1 MTTMMMPR
9 SIPALV
15 LLLALGAVG
24 AFHHPAAGVR
34 CAPPTSSVS
43 FTSPINPSPVV
54 VQQEE
59 MRRTVALASKKKGP
73 DDKKPEKEKV
83 SGLDLVLLYMTPW
96 KNPNSIFVYFILI
109 INILAKIKEMQ

>member
-1 MTTMMMPR
+1 MMMPR

-15 LLLALGAVG
+15 LLLALGAVD
-24 AFHHPAAGVR
+24 AFHHPVASVR

-43 FTSPINPSPVV
+43 STSPTNPSRVV
-54 VQQEE
+54 LVLQQEE
-59 MRRTVALASKKKGP
+59 MRATVVLSAKKKGP
-73 DDKKPEKEKV
+73 DNKKPEKEKV

-109 INILAKIKEMQ
+109 INILAKIKETQ